1 MLTTGC
7 CKVNNKKQRFVRTAM
22 MHIQGEAVPFHGTFS
37 LHVENR
43 ELGVSQNNGFGSPQV
58 FLLDIDAL
66 GDH

>member
-1 MLTTGC
+1 
-7 CKVNNKKQRFVRTAM
+7 
-22 MHIQGEAVPFHGTFS
+22 MHTQGEAVPFHGTFS